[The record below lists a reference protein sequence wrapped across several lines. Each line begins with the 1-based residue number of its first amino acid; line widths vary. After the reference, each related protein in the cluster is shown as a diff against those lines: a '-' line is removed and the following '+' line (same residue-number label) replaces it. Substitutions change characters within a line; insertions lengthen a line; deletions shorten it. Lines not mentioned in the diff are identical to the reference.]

1 MGQDRIRST
10 RRCCGS
16 SSHFARHGS
25 HFEVAIRT
33 VPTPP
38 GGALGLELVGVRL
51 GEGER
56 EPRRRDR
63 AIGIGAPGEHR
74 GLVGARL
81 QQGQFLRT
89 VERGAEQDLFG
100 QRLLGSNGYWTGT
113 VERLYSPR
121 RLAS

>member
-10 RRCCGS
+10 RRCCAS
-16 SSHFARHGS
+16 SSHFACHGS
-25 HFEVAIRT
+25 HFKVA
-33 VPTPP
+33 
-38 GGALGLELVGVRL
+38 
-51 GEGER
+51 
-56 EPRRRDR
+56 
-63 AIGIGAPGEHR
+63 
-74 GLVGARL
+74 
-81 QQGQFLRT
+81 